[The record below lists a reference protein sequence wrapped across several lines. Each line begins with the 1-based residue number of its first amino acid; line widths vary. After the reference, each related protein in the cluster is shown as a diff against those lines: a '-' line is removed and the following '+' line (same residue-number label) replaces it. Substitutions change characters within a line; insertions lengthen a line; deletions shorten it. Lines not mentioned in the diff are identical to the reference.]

1 MYYMFTFKSGL
12 KKKIL
17 VNICMVDLLNEI
29 YQIQEE
35 GKHFII
41 LNYEIINIDE
51 IEHIEGLR
59 GG

>member
-17 VNICMVDLLNEI
+17 VNISMVDLLNEI
-29 YQIQEE
+29 YQIQKE

-41 LNYEIINIDE
+41 LNYEIINLDE
-51 IEHIEGLR
+51 IEHIEGL
-59 GG
+59 